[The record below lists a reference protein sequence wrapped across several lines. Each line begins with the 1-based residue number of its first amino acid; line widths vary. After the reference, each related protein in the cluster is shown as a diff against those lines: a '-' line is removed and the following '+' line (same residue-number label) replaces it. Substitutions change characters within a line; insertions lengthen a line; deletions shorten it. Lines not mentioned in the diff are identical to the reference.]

1 MTWLLYL
8 HTLLG
13 LHLCGMKEQAVERT
27 KSEKK
32 IIFLAIKLLIGF
44 LPDGGKGFMCEM

>member
-1 MTWLLYL
+1 MVIVST
-8 HTLLG
+8 HTPRIALVWYERAG
-13 LHLCGMKEQAVERT
+13 CGENKIR
-27 KSEKK
+27 KK